1 MFLCL
6 LCIERIEKMLEIKP
20 STKNWNTRGE
30 DTAAR
35 LKDGSA
41 YAKGKIVAAEDTVKL
56 LEAVLRPGD
65 KVNIEGDNQKQAD
78 FLAKQ
83 LCEVDPTKVHDLHM
97 IQSTLSIP
105 EHLDVFEKGI
115 AHKLDFAYAGS
126 QGKRLAQM
134 VQNGGVEL
142 GAIHTYLEMYSRYFI
157 DLVPRVSLV
166 TADAADAEGNIY
178 TGFSTEDT
186 PAIVEATKFNQ
197 GIVIFQVN
205 KIVDKLPRVDI
216 PADWVDYVIES
227 PTPYMLNPLF
237 TRDPAKITNE
247 RILKAMM
254 AIKGIY
260 AEYGVKV
267 LNHGVGFD
275 TAAVELILPTFAEN
289 LGLRGKIC
297 THWVLNPHP
306 TLIPAIE
313 TGWAQAIYSFGSEV
327 GMEEY
332 IKARSDIFAIG
343 PDGTM
348 RSNRAFAQAAGHYAA
363 DMFIGSTMQIDRFG
377 NSSTATKNNVAGFGG
392 APNMGCDAKG
402 RRHVTE
408 AWKKAGEEVANR
420 YELMGDRNRGKKLVV
435 QMITT
440 VSEKKASRAS

>member
-1 MFLCL
+1 
-6 LCIERIEKMLEIKP
+6 MLEIKP

-186 PAIVEATKFNQ
+186 PAIVEATKNGAFSLV
-197 GIVIFQVN
+197 GGGDSVACVN
-205 KIVDKLPRVDI
+205 KFGLANGVS
-216 PADWVDYVIES
+216 YVSTGGGALLEAIEG
-227 PTPYMLNPLF
+227 
-237 TRDPAKITNE
+237 K
-247 RILKAMM
+247 
-254 AIKGIY
+254 
-260 AEYGVKV
+260 
-267 LNHGVGFD
+267 
-275 TAAVELILPTFAEN
+275 ILPGIA
-289 LGLRGKIC
+289 
-297 THWVLNPHP
+297 
-306 TLIPAIE
+306 AINE
-313 TGWAQAIYSFGSEV
+313 
-327 GMEEY
+327 
-332 IKARSDIFAIG
+332 
-343 PDGTM
+343 
-348 RSNRAFAQAAGHYAA
+348 
-363 DMFIGSTMQIDRFG
+363 
-377 NSSTATKNNVAGFGG
+377 
-392 APNMGCDAKG
+392 
-402 RRHVTE
+402 
-408 AWKKAGEEVANR
+408 
-420 YELMGDRNRGKKLVV
+420 
-435 QMITT
+435 
-440 VSEKKASRAS
+440 